1 MQQGKTTIER
11 AFEMARSGR
20 FKDVGGLKIAIS
32 REGYA
37 ASQISGRTLL
47 KQLRE
52 AIQGATQSTDA

>member
-20 FKDVGGLKIAIS
+20 FKDVPSLKIAIG
-32 REGYA
+32 REGFSA
-37 ASQISGRTLL
+37 AQITGRLLL

-52 AIQGATQSTDA
+52 AIQGARQTTDA